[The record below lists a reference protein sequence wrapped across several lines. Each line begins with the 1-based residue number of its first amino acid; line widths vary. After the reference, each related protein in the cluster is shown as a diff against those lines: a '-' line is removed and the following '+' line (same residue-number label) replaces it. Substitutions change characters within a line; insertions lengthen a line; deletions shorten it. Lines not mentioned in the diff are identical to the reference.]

1 MSSGQSVSIDLAG
14 RLWKGFFAFTSLRSI
29 SS

>member
-1 MSSGQSVSIDLAG
+1 MSSGQSVSIDLAAG
-14 RLWKGFFAFTSLRSI
+14 LWKGFFAFTSLRSI